1 MLLADKSHLEDA
13 VQQAF
18 RAAGVSH
25 LLAVSG
31 LHLALLCGLLGFG
44 RRWRFYKPLILLRG
58 AAALFLSIGI
68 YAMRRTE
75 PMWFW
80 IGAAVDAR
88 TLTDVRAYNHANG
101 WMWIAYSVPF
111 WLSAALGWKLET
123 LGGILLGLAC
133 TVGLAL
139 VFWCYRRILKRY
151 SKRS

>member
-1 MLLADKSHLEDA
+1 MH
-13 VQQAF
+13 
-18 RAAGVSH
+18 
-25 LLAVSG
+25 SG
-31 LHLALLCGLLGFG
+31 RINGGTVVWLLGVG
-44 RRWRFYKPLILLRG
+44 GG
-58 AAALFLSIGI
+58 AAVLLGSGM
-68 YAMRRTE
+68 YAMRRGE
-75 PMWFW
+75 PMWVW
-80 IGAAVDAR
+80 SGAAVDAR

-111 WLSAALGWKLET
+111 WLSAALDWKLET

>member
-1 MLLADKSHLEDA
+1 MRIAEINGGT
-13 VQQAF
+13 V
-18 RAAGVSH
+18 VW
-25 LLAVSG
+25 
-31 LHLALLCGLLGFG
+31 LLCVG
-44 RRWRFYKPLILLRG
+44 G
-58 AAALFLSIGI
+58 AAHGI
-68 YAMRRTE
+68 DADAQKQRRTE

-101 WMWIAYSVPF
+101 WMWIASSVPF

>member
-1 MLLADKSHLEDA
+1 MHIAEINGGT
-13 VQQAF
+13 V
-18 RAAGVSH
+18 VW
-25 LLAVSG
+25 
-31 LHLALLCGLLGFG
+31 LLCVG
-44 RRWRFYKPLILLRG
+44 G

-123 LGGILLGLAC
+123 LGGILLVLAC

>member
-1 MLLADKSHLEDA
+1 MHIAEINGGT
-13 VQQAF
+13 V
-18 RAAGVSH
+18 VW
-25 LLAVSG
+25 
-31 LHLALLCGLLGFG
+31 LLCVG
-44 RRWRFYKPLILLRG
+44 G
-58 AAALFLSIGI
+58 AAALFLRIGI

-139 VFWCYRRILKRY
+139 VFWRYRRILKRY

>member
-1 MLLADKSHLEDA
+1 MRIAEINGGT
-13 VQQAF
+13 V
-18 RAAGVSH
+18 VW
-25 LLAVSG
+25 
-31 LHLALLCGLLGFG
+31 LLCVG
-44 RRWRFYKPLILLRG
+44 G

-139 VFWCYRRILKRY
+139 VLPADPEAVQQTVIKTKGQGLVKRRGEQCAY
-151 SKRS
+151 SWRSCWWTSCSWGSIW

>member
-1 MLLADKSHLEDA
+1 MHIAEINGGT
-13 VQQAF
+13 V
-18 RAAGVSH
+18 VW
-25 LLAVSG
+25 
-31 LHLALLCGLLGFG
+31 LLCVG
-44 RRWRFYKPLILLRG
+44 G

-101 WMWIAYSVPF
+101 WMWIVYSVPF

-139 VFWCYRRILKRY
+139 VLPADPEAVQQTVIKTKGQGLVKRRGEQCAY
-151 SKRS
+151 SWRSCWWTSCSWGSIW